1 MIHVRVGYAGG
12 TGTSPTYYNLGG
24 HAETVQIDYDPEKVS
39 YDELLQVFWDS
50 HDPPTMPLASQ
61 YRSVVFYHDDQQ
73 RGLALASKVH
83 LEAELGHTVVTEI
96 VPFSRFHLAEDYHQ
110 KYYLRQVPELLGE
123 FRTMYPE
130 VSDFASSTA
139 AARINGFLGGYG
151 TLKALE
157 QQLPFF
163 GLSPETSSRLL
174 EIGSRILPVVDEPTG
189 TNCLVKG

>member
-1 MIHVRVGYAGG
+1 VIHVRVGYAGG

-50 HDPPTMPLASQ
+50 HDPPTMPLPSQ

-73 RGLALASKVH
+73 RGLA
-83 LEAELGHTVVTEI
+83 
-96 VPFSRFHLAEDYHQ
+96 
-110 KYYLRQVPELLGE
+110 
-123 FRTMYPE
+123 
-130 VSDFASSTA
+130 
-139 AARINGFLGGYG
+139 LGGYG

>member
-12 TGTSPTYYNLGG
+12 TGTSPTYYDLGG
-24 HAETVQIDYDPEKVS
+24 HAETVQINYDPELVS
-39 YDELLQVFWDS
+39 YEELLRVFWDS
-50 HDPPTMPLASQ
+50 HGPPTIPLPSQ
-61 YRSVVFYHDDQQ
+61 YRSVVFYHDDEQHK
-73 RGLALASKVH
+73 LALAYKAH
-83 LEAELGHTVVTEI
+83 LEVELGRTVVTEI

-139 AARINGFLGGYG
+139 AARINGFLGGHG
-151 TLKALE
+151 TLQALE

-163 GLSPETSSRLL
+163 GLSPGTSSRLL
-174 EIGSRILPVVDEPTG
+174 EIGSRILPVVDESTG
-189 TNCLVKG
+189 ASCPVKG